1 MTACWLDSVAVK
13 DSVLNDTS
21 FVLRGIMKN
30 PIIVFTIF
38 SLFLFTAC
46 GPAADGNRMNRVD
59 NVSNASVAAPLTLV
73 DTPQRIKDMIAA
85 RGQQDTAS
93 PTLRIAAP
101 AEGAIVASSTVQVR
115 LDLSGDL
122 KGYKPMMDPETKMGN
137 HIHVILDNQP
147 YEAYYN
153 LDGGPFELRNVADG
167 EHTLRV
173 FASRPWHES
182 YKNEGS
188 FQMVRFTVKNG
199 GADASK
205 PATTNSGQQMSN
217 ADGNAS
223 VNEHANAKPATTP
236 EGKAMPSSTAGAVDA
251 KRPLLTY
258 SRPKGEYK
266 GVEADP
272 IMIDFWLAN
281 AKLTGDG
288 GEYRVRYS
296 VDGGEAK
303 FIDRWAPI
311 WLQGWT
317 AGKHRVK
324 LDLVDK
330 DGNVVDNGGY
340 NSTTREITVV
350 K

>member
-1 MTACWLDSVAVK
+1 MKKFALIFTGIAVAV
-13 DSVLNDTS
+13 
-21 FVLRGIMKN
+21 GA
-30 PIIVFTIF
+30 
-38 SLFLFTAC
+38 AC
-46 GPAADGNRMNRVD
+46 GPAVENLPNANHANHNAANSNT
-59 NVSNASVAAPLTLV
+59 NVAPSGPLNLTTV
-73 DTPQRIKDMIAA
+73 DTPQRIKDMMAA
-85 RGQQDTAS
+85 RGEQDAAS
-93 PTLRIAAP
+93 PTLKIVSP
-101 AEGAIVASSTVQVR
+101 ASGATINSSTVSVK
-115 LDLSGDL
+115 LDLSGEL
-122 KGYKPMMDPETKMGN
+122 KGYKPGMDPATKMGN

-153 LDGGPFELRNVADG
+153 IDGSAFELRNVSDG

-182 YKNEGS
+182 YKNNGS
-188 FQMVRFTVKNG
+188 FQMAKFTVKNG
-199 GADASK
+199 NANVNQ

-217 ADGNAS
+217 APKSFNAPPPNS
-223 VNEHANAKPATTP
+223 SANSTPAPPPPPPTP
-236 EGKAMPSSTAGAVDA
+236 EGKAMQASTGGAVDGT
-251 KRPLLTY
+251 RPLLTY

-266 GVEADP
+266 EADADP

-281 AKLTGDG
+281 AKLVGDG

-296 VDGGEAK
+296 VNGGEPK
-303 FIDRWAPI
+303 FVEKWAPL

-317 AGKHRVK
+317 AGKHMIK
-324 LDLVDK
+324 LELIDK

>member
-1 MTACWLDSVAVK
+1 MKYTYALLLAAATAL
-13 DSVLNDTS
+13 
-21 FVLRGIMKN
+21 
-30 PIIVFTIF
+30 F
-38 SLFLFTAC
+38 SAC
-46 GPAADGNRMNRVD
+46 GEQPAANNANTANG
-59 NVSNASVAAPLTLV
+59 SNANTSAPAQTLSVGE
-73 DTPQRIKDMIAA
+73 TPQHIKDMMATRGEQDKAA
-85 RGQQDTAS
+85 
-93 PTLRIAAP
+93 PTLKIVAP
-101 AEGAIVASSTVQVR
+101 AEGATIESSTVKVK

-122 KGYKPMMDPETKMGN
+122 KGYKPHLDHETKMGN

-153 LDGGPFELRNVADG
+153 LDSEFELRNVADG

-182 YKNEGS
+182 YKNDGS

-199 GADASK
+199 GADEAK
-205 PATTNSGQQMSN
+205 PATTANGQQMSN
-217 ADGNAS
+217 ANANS
-223 VNEHANAKPATTP
+223 NANSNANVAPTP
-236 EGKAMPSSTAGAVDA
+236 EGKAMAESKGGDVDA
-251 KRPLLTY
+251 KKPLLTY

-266 GVEADP
+266 GRDTDP

-303 FIDRWAPI
+303 FIEKWEPL
-311 WLQGWT
+311 WLKGWT
-317 AGKHRVK
+317 AGKHTIK
-324 LDLVDK
+324 LELVDK

-340 NSTTREITVV
+340 NSTTREINVV

>member
-1 MTACWLDSVAVK
+1 MR
-13 DSVLNDTS
+13 N
-21 FVLRGIMKN
+21 I
-30 PIIVFTIF
+30 
-38 SLFLFTAC
+38 SLSLLLAGAMLAAGC
-46 GPAADGNRMNRVD
+46 GSPAANNAGNANHT
-59 NVSNASVAAPLTLV
+59 NHNATNANTNAAPGGPLNLTTV
-73 DTPQRIKDMIAA
+73 DAPQRIKDMMAA
-85 RGQQDTAS
+85 RGEQDAAS
-93 PTLRIAAP
+93 PVLKITSP
-101 AEGAIVASSTVQVR
+101 AEGSTVNSSTVPVK
-115 LDLSGDL
+115 LELSGDL
-122 KGYKPMMDPETKMGN
+122 KGYKPGQDPQTKMGN

-153 LDGGPFELRNVADG
+153 IDGGPFELRNVPDG

-188 FQMVRFTVKNG
+188 FQMVKFTVRNG
-199 GADASK
+199 NANVNQ

-217 ADGNAS
+217 ANSNA
-223 VNEHANAKPATTP
+223 NTAPTP
-236 EGKAMPSSTAGAVDA
+236 EGKAMQQSTAGAIDA
-251 KRPLLTY
+251 KKPLLTY

-266 GVEADP
+266 EADADP

-296 VDGGEAK
+296 VNGGEPK
-303 FIDRWAPI
+303 FIEKWSPI

-317 AGKHRVK
+317 AGKHSVK
-324 LDLVDK
+324 VELVDK